1 MLGISKR
8 GDGYL
13 RGLLIHGARAV
24 IHHARRRLKAGL
36 PGGNPWAVQLL
47 QHCHINEAAVA
58 LANKMARVAWVLLA
72 RNKCYRSIQVCA

>member
-24 IHHARRRLKAGL
+24 IYHIQRRLKTSQ
-36 PGGNPWAVQLL
+36 PGGNPWVEQLL
-47 QHCHINEAAVA
+47 LRCHPNEVAVA
-58 LANKMARVAWVLLA
+58 LANKMARIAWVLLSKNETWCPA
-72 RNKCYRSIQVCA
+72 RPV